1 MILMPDGPCMKIQ
14 QLRAV
19 LLSILGIAVVLAW
32 ALVIAVAVHISTV
45 VLNTLQMIV
54 DLAAMS

>member
-1 MILMPDGPCMKIQ
+1 MILLHDGDGMKIP

-19 LLSILGIAVVLAW
+19 LLSILGIAVTLAW